1 VRPKSRGRPKGRG
14 RQPVRRRPDQVAA
27 VDAFLIDW
35 LPRKAHLD
43 AADRAALPGA
53 LRAWVRFALER
64 RDVPAEWITPVV
76 DAVNDALRAI
86 NAENMA
92 RTILDR

>member
-1 VRPKSRGRPKGRG
+1 
-14 RQPVRRRPDQVAA
+14 
-27 VDAFLIDW
+27 
-35 LPRKAHLD
+35 
-43 AADRAALPGA
+43 
-53 LRAWVRFALER
+53 
-64 RDVPAEWITPVV
+64 VPAEWITPVV